1 MITPCDVCR
10 NKRSVRR
17 DRLDRPYALIIGDEA
32 SMISDDML
40 ADLTS
45 FGVPLL
51 AVGDHGQLPPV
62 GENKSTLMLRPDIKL
77 EKIHRQAADNPII
90 LMSARIRETGEID
103 DSLID
108 GDAIQVTSLS
118 KLNRLVAERFT
129 PDRLASQDGSIMGTG
144 FIVSTNKLRVG
155 LNEQAR
161 ISMKTKGALPKK
173 GEVVICLKNQAPVY
187 NGMRAMLTSDAYGDT
202 DNENKILA
210 DLDFVEDKLTTAA
223 TSMFVPQFNNL
234 ETFKPETLADIGM
247 TYARA
252 GGLFDFGYV
261 MTCHKAQ
268 GSQFPEAIVVLDN
281 LGWLRENRARWI
293 YTSITRAA
301 SRLVLVR

>member
-1 MITPCDVCR
+1 
-10 NKRSVRR
+10 
-17 DRLDRPYALIIGDEA
+17 
-32 SMISDDML
+32 
-40 ADLTS
+40 
-45 FGVPLL
+45 
-51 AVGDHGQLPPV
+51 
-62 GENKSTLMLRPDIKL
+62 
-77 EKIHRQAADNPII
+77 
-90 LMSARIRETGEID
+90 
-103 DSLID
+103 
-108 GDAIQVTSLS
+108 
-118 KLNRLVAERFT
+118 
-129 PDRLASQDGSIMGTG
+129 
-144 FIVSTNKLRVG
+144 
-155 LNEQAR
+155 
-161 ISMKTKGALPKK
+161 LPKK
-173 GEVVICLKNQAPVY
+173 GEVVICLNNQAPVY